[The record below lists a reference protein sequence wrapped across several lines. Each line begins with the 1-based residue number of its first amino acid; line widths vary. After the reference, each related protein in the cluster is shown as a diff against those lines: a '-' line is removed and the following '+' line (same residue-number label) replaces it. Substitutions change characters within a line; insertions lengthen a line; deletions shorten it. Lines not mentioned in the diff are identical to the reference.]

1 MFVSTRSLRRAG
13 IGAALALA
21 LAVPATG
28 VANATPVHSSHTASV
43 SASTKHHARVVLKA
57 AVAKAVADYRKAV
70 RAANVAFNQDPN
82 VILARANRAAVIGT
96 STDPG
101 VILAANVAYYSAV
114 AGAAETRAGAFD
126 AARTSRFAAVDA
138 AWAAYDLV
146 VNPANAIARNAFRAA
161 MRSANYELRT
171 HVAAAHRTFRHSTA
185 AAHAQLRASVNQA
198 IATYNGSAKTP
209 ADLDVFKASLTTART
224 TFAHDSAVV
233 AARAVRH
240 TAIHNAWVTYAA
252 SVRAARVAFHSAT
265 GHWPHATRIVLPR
278 I

>member
-28 VANATPVHSSHTASV
+28 VASATPVHSSHATTV
-43 SASTKHHARVVLKA
+43 SASTKHQAQVTLKKA
-57 AVAKAVADYRKAV
+57 IAKAVVTYRKAV
-70 RAANVAFNQDPN
+70 RTAIVAFNHDPN
-82 VILARANRAAVIGT
+82 VILAKANRAAIVGT

-101 VILAANVAYYSAV
+101 VILAANQAY
-114 AGAAETRAGAFD
+114 AGAVSGAVDTRNAAFD
-126 AARTSRFAAVDA
+126 SARTARFAAVDA

-146 VNPANAIARNAFRAA
+146 VDPANAIARNAYRAA

-171 HVAAAHRTFRHSTA
+171 HVNAAHRAFRSSTA
-185 AAHAQLRASVNQA
+185 AAHAQLRASINQA
-198 IATYNGSAKTP
+198 VATYNASGKTP
-209 ADLDVFKASLTTART
+209 ADLVAFKASLASART
-224 TFAHDSAVV
+224 VFAHNSAVV
-233 AARAVRH
+233 AARAARH